1 MLLAA
6 GLPAAAG
13 EPGAVEG
20 VLVDKISG
28 EPVLGAPVWLD
39 GREPVEVTDEQGRF
53 SFSGVPPGRHEI
65 LVRDPE
71 HVDFRAWCQVAAGQ
85 TVELRFALDPLGKE
99 DVQEV
104 VIRSERLEAQ
114 VSDTVLEVEEVKKIP
129 GTQGDIVKIIQSLPG
144 VARNLSISGTSG
156 PGVVVRGAAP
166 EDSEV
171 LIDGHG
177 VPLLYHFGQIK
188 SVLNSDMLKRID
200 FLPGGFGAEFGDA
213 IGGVIDVQTRPCS
226 TKRYDGYLELSMLD
240 AGFFL
245 EGPIG
250 DRVGFIAAGRR
261 STVDLWLPE
270 VLPEI
275 LPEQV
280 SLDLTVAPYYW
291 DYQTKVEWIPS
302 TSNRFYVLVFGSHD
316 ELEFLF
322 EKPLSA
328 DPSLRGDFSMWVDFH
343 RIYAVWVHSPES
355 SWQLKWS
362 VVGGLD
368 RAKLQ
373 AGELR
378 YLDISVPSLGSRA
391 DLEWQVSGRWKLHAG
406 LSAGVHSYD
415 SDQRLPRVP
424 KEGEVPGKF
433 QTMELVQGAE
443 QVVAYGGSAYAAL
456 GFTPVEKLCL
466 TGGLRLEAYGDPLY
480 EAALMPRFS
489 LHYQARP
496 GTVFKAGV
504 GLYQQTAQEDELS
517 KVLGNPDLELERAWH
532 FTLGLEQEMPAR
544 VRLEVQYF
552 YKILDRLVV
561 TDPETVFS
569 NAGIGKISG
578 LEVLLRRELAQ
589 DLFGWLAY
597 TLMQSKRKDGPDEP
611 WRLFS
616 FDQTHILT
624 LVLGYRLPTGEVQPA
639 HGRRDGWD
647 FGLRFQL
654 VSGNPATPLIGGYFD
669 NDYDTYLP
677 IPGPVNSERLPLY
690 HRLDLRVDYTWAFSA
705 WALTVFLDVQN
716 VYNYEPVE
724 GIRYNYDFTERAYIE
739 GLPIIPYLGI
749 IGSF

>member
-1 MLLAA
+1 
-6 GLPAAAG
+6 
-13 EPGAVEG
+13 
-20 VLVDKISG
+20 VDKLSG
-28 EPVLGAPVWLD
+28 EPVMGAPLWLD

-53 SFSGVPPGRHEI
+53 DFAEVGPGRHEI
-65 LVRDPE
+65 VVRDPE
-71 HVDFRAWCQVAAGQ
+71 HVQFRAAFEVTAGK
-85 TVELRFALDPLGKE
+85 TTRLRYALDPLGQE
-99 DVQEV
+99 EMQEV
-104 VIRSERLEAQ
+104 IIRSERLEAQ
-114 VSDTVLEVEEVKKIP
+114 VSDVVLEVEEVKKIP
-129 GTQGDIVKIIQSLPG
+129 GTRGDIVKIVQSLPG
-144 VARNLSISGTSG
+144 VARNLAVTGASG

-166 EDSEV
+166 EDSKV
-171 LIDGHG
+171 LIDGHE

-226 TKRYDGYLELSMLD
+226 TKRYDGYVELSMLD

-250 DRVGFIAAGRR
+250 DQVGFTAAARR
-261 STVDLWLPE
+261 STVDMWLPE
-270 VLPEI
+270 VLPEL
-275 LPEQV
+275 LPEGV

-302 TSNRFYVLVFGSHD
+302 TRNRFYMMVIGSHD

-322 EKPLSA
+322 ERPMSS
-328 DPSLRGDFSMWVDFH
+328 DPSLRGDFSMWMDFH
-343 RIYAVWVHSPES
+343 RIYAVWVHSPKS

-373 AGELR
+373 IGELR
-378 YLDISVPSLGSRA
+378 YLDVSVPNLSSRA
-391 DLEWQVSGRWKLHAG
+391 DLEWQIAEHWKLRAG
-406 LSAGVHSYD
+406 LSGGVYSYR
-415 SDQRLPRVP
+415 SEQRLPRIP

-433 QTMELVQGAE
+433 QTLELVEGDE
-443 QVVAYGGSAYAAL
+443 QILAYGGSAYATVGYA
-456 GFTPVEKLCL
+456 PVEKLLL
-466 TGGLRLEAYGDPLY
+466 TGGLRLEAYGDPLF

-489 LHYQARP
+489 LHYEVRP
-496 GTVFKAGV
+496 GTVFKTGV
-504 GLYQQTAQEDELS
+504 GLYQQIAQEDELS
-517 KVLGNPDLELERAWH
+517 ETMGNPDLKLERAWH
-532 FTLGLEQEMPAR
+532 FTIGLQQQMPAR
-544 VRLEVQYF
+544 VKLDVQYF

-561 TDPETVFS
+561 TDKDTVFS
-569 NAGIGKISG
+569 NQGIGKIAG
-578 LEVLLRRELAQ
+578 LEILIRRELAQ

-597 TLMQSKRKDGPDEP
+597 TLMQSKRKDGPDAP

-624 LVLGYRLPTGEVQPA
+624 LVLGYSLPTGPVKLA
-639 HGRRDGWD
+639 HGRRDGWG

-654 VSGNPATPLIGGYFD
+654 VSGNPVTPLIGGYFD

-677 IPGPVNSERLPLY
+677 IPGPVNSERLPFY
-690 HRLDLRVDYTWAFSA
+690 HRLDLRVDYTWAFSI
-705 WALTVFLDVQN
+705 WD
-716 VYNYEPVE
+716 
-724 GIRYNYDFTERAYIE
+724 IE
-739 GLPIIPYLGI
+739 GLPLIPYLGI